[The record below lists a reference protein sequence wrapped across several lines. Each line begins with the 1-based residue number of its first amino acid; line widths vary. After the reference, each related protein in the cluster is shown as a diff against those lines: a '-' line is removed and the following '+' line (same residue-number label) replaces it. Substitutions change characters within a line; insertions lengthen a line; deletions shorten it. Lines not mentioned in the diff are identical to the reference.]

1 MRLVDNAA
9 LFASLKTSGSILPV
23 FIFDQDILTPLVD
36 RDDAR
41 VGFIYE
47 QIKQIKSELQ
57 KKYRSDL
64 EVHHGKVLDVFRKFT
79 SQYQIENVYTN
90 HDYEPMAIARD
101 QKVKEFL
108 ESKKIGFLT
117 FKDQV
122 IFEKAEVLSD
132 SRKPYTVYTPYKKKW
147 LASLTPFYLK
157 KYPVEN
163 YSKSFLKVAKPS
175 TLLSLKDL
183 GFQTSSIE
191 IPPLEITQA
200 TLKKYHQTRD
210 FPALDNGTSRLGC
223 HLRFGT
229 VSIREVATEA
239 KKLNETYLS
248 ELIWRD
254 FFMQILHHHP
264 RVVKQSFR
272 PEYDNIKWR
281 SSKSDFERWCHG
293 QTGYPLVDAGM
304 RELNQTGHMHN
315 RVRMVTASF
324 LTKHLLIHWSEGE
337 RYFARKLLDYD
348 LAANN
353 GNWQWAAGSG
363 CDAAPYF
370 RIFNPTSQAER
381 FDPKGEYIAKW
392 VPELKTASYPDPMV
406 DHVAA
411 RERCL
416 AEFKKAVASK
426 DSSS

>member
-1 MRLVDNAA
+1 MRLFDNAA
-9 LFASLKTSGSILPV
+9 LYSSLKKSNNVLPL
-23 FIFDQDILTPLVD
+23 FIFDEAILKPLED

-41 VGFIYE
+41 VGFIHDQVQ
-47 QIKQIKSELQ
+47 QIKTQLQ
-57 KKYRSDL
+57 KKYKSDL
-64 EVHHGKVLDVFRKFT
+64 EVRHGQVLQVFQDLM

-90 HDYEPMAIARD
+90 HDYEPQAVRRD
-101 QKVKEFL
+101 EKVKEFL
-108 ESKKIGFLT
+108 AAQKIGFLT

-122 IFEKAEVLSD
+122 IFEKDEVLSD

-147 LASLTPFYLK
+147 LVSLTDFYLK
-157 KYPVEN
+157 RYPVES
-163 YSKSFLKVAKPS
+163 YSSSLLKVQKVSPLPS
-175 TLLSLKDL
+175 LEDL
-183 GFQTSSIE
+183 GFRPSSIQ
-191 IPPLEITQA
+191 IPALEVTQA
-200 TLKKYHQTRD
+200 VLKKYHQTRD
-210 FPALDNGTSRLGC
+210 FPGLENGTSRLGC

-229 VSIREVATEA
+229 ISIRELATEA

-264 RVVKQSFR
+264 RVVSQSFR
-272 PEYDNIKWR
+272 PEYDQIQWR
-281 SSKSDFERWCHG
+281 TSSSDFERWCAG

-315 RVRMVTASF
+315 RVRMVVASF
-324 LTKHLLIHWSEGE
+324 LTKHLLIHWSQGE
-337 RYFARKLLDYD
+337 HYFARKLLDFD

-381 FDPKGEYIAKW
+381 FDPDEVYIRKW
-392 VPELKTASYPDPMV
+392 VPEYQSSRYPKPMV
-406 DHVAA
+406 DHVMA

-416 AEFKKAVASK
+416 TEFKKAVGSK
-426 DSSS
+426 DKS